1 MTKRRHPEAD
11 LQRAVAQYLDTV
23 LKPPAFW
30 FHVPNGERRDART
43 GAMLKA
49 MGVKP
54 GVADCLLFYETE
66 DGDGCLF
73 LNVLAIELKVGKGK
87 PSEAQKDFRKK
98 LEKVGG
104 NYIICTSIRDVSD
117 ALVAFSVP
125 TKGRIAA

>member
-1 MTKRRHPEAD
+1 MPTKRRHPEAD

-54 GVADCLLFYETE
+54 GVADCLIFYEEKYEYRT
-66 DGDGCLF
+66 LA
-73 LNVLAIELKVGKGK
+73 VLAIELKAGKGK
-87 PSEAQKDFRKK
+87 PSKAQVDFRDR
-98 LEKVGG
+98 LCAVGG
-104 NYIICTSIRDVSD
+104 HYVVCTSVGDVQM
-117 ALVAFSVP
+117 ALTNNDVP
-125 TKGRIAA
+125 TKGGIAA